1 MLRFDRYL
9 VVRARSH
16 PIDLATGQV
25 VDVRRAPAR
34 GPQASLFDTRRGRT
48 LIDLESSESERLEV
62 WEPWAPRQRPLALGQ
77 ELLNFTELLD
87 CARHGEPRAFDLRA
101 RHARDHDYLKRALA
115 REARLRGWVP
125 ISVELLGALAQHGP
139 QATPL
144 WLDDRSLVIFAQ
156 APGLSGEAVVALLRL
171 ARRDERPH
179 VLVRTLARGPVS
191 MTWPRG
197 AGSRVVRGVH
207 ESLVPYES
215 LDSPAVATTSTAAEA
230 FARWELLVADT
241 TGDSNRSEKALALA
255 TVLVTRDRPFEARA
269 LLATLGQ
276 VPPGLAARGLE
287 VARSIDSDS
296 RRGAQERLEARSGH
310 DSSRGWEMVDDFVD
324 VLRICQEVEDEQLT
338 LARVAAFLRDR
349 LQASSVAF
357 VAWER
362 GSSRVL
368 ARIGSNVADIRVAL
382 RSMEAGVPVGPDGAI
397 GPVEASWPV
406 RHGAEVIGAVWCR
419 WSAGTP
425 VAAPQ
430 ATTLLGIVAAAVSP
444 SVRLALLHAQP
455 QPDRTNLVPELVGD
469 SAAMLKVREAIVR
482 AAASPFPVLI
492 EGESGSGKELAARA
506 IHARSVRRDRRFCAI
521 NCAALV
527 DDLVE
532 ADLFGH
538 VRGAFTGAAAD
549 RPGVF
554 EEASGGTLFL
564 DEVVE
569 LGGRVQA
576 KLLRTLQE
584 GEIRRVGE
592 TSVRRVDVRI
602 VAATNRSLA
611 AAVAAGEFRAD
622 LWYRL
627 DVIRI
632 ALPPLRDRLE
642 DLPGLVAHVWRGLT
656 SRTESRATLAAA
668 TVVALGA
675 YAWPGNVRELQNVL
689 ASMLVSA
696 PRSGVIKPA
705 ALPMHI
711 ARAAALER
719 SATLADARRQFDERY
734 VRAALAKAGGHTV
747 AAARELGLSRQGLSK
762 LMGRLGIAE
771 HHPKS
776 PDSPM

>member
-1 MLRFDRYL
+1 M
-9 VVRARSH
+9 
-16 PIDLATGQV
+16 
-25 VDVRRAPAR
+25 
-34 GPQASLFDTRRGRT
+34 
-48 LIDLESSESERLEV
+48 
-62 WEPWAPRQRPLALGQ
+62 
-77 ELLNFTELLD
+77 
-87 CARHGEPRAFDLRA
+87 
-101 RHARDHDYLKRALA
+101 
-115 REARLRGWVP
+115 
-125 ISVELLGALAQHGP
+125 
-139 QATPL
+139 
-144 WLDDRSLVIFAQ
+144 
-156 APGLSGEAVVALLRL
+156 
-171 ARRDERPH
+171 
-179 VLVRTLARGPVS
+179 
-191 MTWPRG
+191 
-197 AGSRVVRGVH
+197 RGVH
-207 ESLVPYES
+207 ESLAAYES
-215 LDSPAVATTSTAAEA
+215 TESPAAAPASMALEA
-230 FARWELLVADT
+230 AARWELLVAET
-241 TGDSNRSEKALALA
+241 TGDSTRCEKALSLA
-255 TVLVTRDRPFEARA
+255 SILVSRNQPFEARA

-276 VPPGLAARGLE
+276 VTQGLAARGQA
-287 VARSIDSDS
+287 VARSLEE
-296 RRGAQERLEARSGH
+296 RRRRRAQERLETHRGLER
-310 DSSRGWEMVDDFVD
+310 SRGWEMVDDFVD

-338 LARVAAFLRDR
+338 LARVGAHVRDR

-357 VAWER
+357 VTWER

-368 ARIGSNVADIRVAL
+368 ARIGSNVAGIQLAL
-382 RSMEAGVPVGPDGAI
+382 RSMEAGVPVGPDGAV

-425 VAAPQ
+425 VAASQ

-469 SAAMLKVREAIVR
+469 SAVMLKVKEAIVR

-506 IHARSVRRDRRFCAI
+506 IHARSARRDRRFCAI

-538 VRGAFTGAAAD
+538 VRGAFTGATAD

-554 EEASGGTLFL
+554 EETSGGTLFL
-564 DEVVE
+564 DEIVE

-592 TSVRRVDVRI
+592 TSMRKVDVRI

-611 AAVAAGEFRAD
+611 TAVAAGVFRPD

-642 DLPGLVAHVWRGLT
+642 DLPGLVAHLWRGLT
-656 SRTESRATLAAA
+656 SRTDSRATLAPA

-675 YAWPGNVRELQNVL
+675 YAWPGNIRELQNVL

-719 SATLADARRQFDERY
+719 STTLADARRQFDERY
-734 VRAALAKAGGHTV
+734 IRAALAKAGGRTV
-747 AAARELGLSRQGLSK
+747 AAARELGMSRQGLSK
-762 LMGRLGIAE
+762 LMGRLGIVE

-776 PDSPM
+776 RDSPHVE

>member
-1 MLRFDRYL
+1 M
-9 VVRARSH
+9 
-16 PIDLATGQV
+16 
-25 VDVRRAPAR
+25 
-34 GPQASLFDTRRGRT
+34 
-48 LIDLESSESERLEV
+48 
-62 WEPWAPRQRPLALGQ
+62 
-77 ELLNFTELLD
+77 
-87 CARHGEPRAFDLRA
+87 
-101 RHARDHDYLKRALA
+101 
-115 REARLRGWVP
+115 REAGWCGVFTNRW
-125 ISVELLGALAQHGP
+125 S
-139 QATPL
+139 
-144 WLDDRSLVIFAQ
+144 
-156 APGLSGEAVVALLRL
+156 
-171 ARRDERPH
+171 
-179 VLVRTLARGPVS
+179 RT
-191 MTWPRG
+191 
-197 AGSRVVRGVH
+197 
-207 ESLVPYES
+207 ES
-215 LDSPAVATTSTAAEA
+215 LDSPAVATTSTATEA

-255 TVLVTRDRPFEARA
+255 TVLVTRDQPFEARA

-276 VPPGLAARGLE
+276 APPDLAARGLE
-287 VARSIDSDS
+287 VARSIDANS
-296 RRGAQERLEARSGH
+296 RRRAQERLEARSDH

-338 LARVAAFLRDR
+338 LARVGAFLRDR

-368 ARIGSNVADIRVAL
+368 ARIGSNVAGIRVAL
-382 RSMEAGVPVGPDGAI
+382 RSMEAGVPVGPDGAV

-444 SVRLALLHAQP
+444 SVRLALLQAQP
-455 QPDRTNLVPELVGD
+455 QPDRTNPVPELVGD

-696 PRSGVIKPA
+696 PRSGAIKPA

>member
-1 MLRFDRYL
+1 VLRFDRYL

-62 WEPWAPRQRPLALGQ
+62 WEPWAPPQRPLALGQ

-87 CARHGEPRAFDLRA
+87 CARHGEPRAFDLCA
-101 RHARDHDYLKRALA
+101 RHARDHEYLKRALA

-144 WLDDRSLVIFAQ
+144 WLEDRSLVIFAQ
-156 APGLSGEAVVALLRL
+156 TPALSGEAVVALLRL

-191 MTWPRG
+191 MTWPMG

-215 LDSPAVATTSTAAEA
+215 LDSPVATTSTAAEA

-255 TVLVTRDRPFEARA
+255 TVLATRDQPFEARA

-276 VPPGLAARGLE
+276 VPPDLAARGLE
-287 VARSIDSDS
+287 VAHLLDSNS

-338 LARVAAFLRDR
+338 LARVGAFLRDR

-382 RSMEAGVPVGPDGAI
+382 RSMEAGVPVGPDGAV

-444 SVRLALLHAQP
+444 SVRLALLRAQP

-776 PDSPM
+776 PESPM